1 LILSLQKQQILNKKI
16 ESFDFQSGGEASS
29 DLKNILRKLGVPSQ
43 TVRKTAIITYELEMN
58 VVIHSLGGELTA
70 LISEEELEIR
80 VDDSGPGIEDL
91 DKAFTAGYST
101 ASDEIRE
108 MGFGAGMGLVN
119 VKRYADQI
127 DVKSAKE
134 NGTHVKVI
142 INLTN

>member
-1 LILSLQKQQILNKKI
+1 MSLQKQQILSKKI

-29 DLKNILRKLGVPSQ
+29 NLKSILRKLGVQSKI
-43 TVRKTAIITYELEMN
+43 VRKTAIITYELEMN
-58 VVIHSLGGELTA
+58 VVIHSLGGEINA
-70 LISEEELEIR
+70 FISEDELEIK
-80 VDDSGPGIEDL
+80 VDDKGPGIDDL
-91 DKAFTAGYST
+91 DKAFTAGFST

-127 DVKSAKE
+127 DVKSSSK

-142 INLTN
+142 IKLAN

>member
-1 LILSLQKQQILNKKI
+1 MSLKKQKILNKEI
-16 ESFDFQSGGEASS
+16 ESFNFQSGGEASS
-29 DLKNILRKLGVPSQ
+29 NLKNILRKLGVPAQ

-58 VVIHSLGGELTA
+58 VVIHSWGGELTA
-70 LISEEELEIR
+70 LISENELEIK

-101 ASDEIRE
+101 ASEEIRE

-127 DVKSAKE
+127 DVESSKE
-134 NGTHVKVI
+134 EGTHVRVI
-142 INLTN
+142 IEL